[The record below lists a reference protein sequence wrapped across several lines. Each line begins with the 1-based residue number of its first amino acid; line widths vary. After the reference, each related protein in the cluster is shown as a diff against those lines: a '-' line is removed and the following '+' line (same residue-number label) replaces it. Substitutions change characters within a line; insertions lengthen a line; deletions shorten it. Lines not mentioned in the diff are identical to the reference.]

1 MQRHLVV
8 ATTDPLLE
16 ACQRMC
22 LLAVL
27 GLLAPRVI
35 LLLMWWLDSSFVLQ
49 PFDGVALP
57 NPVLP
62 LLGLVMLPTTTLG
75 YCWATAGF
83 GGLSTFSGVLMVAIG
98 FLIDFGLI
106 GQGRG
111 VARR

>member
-8 ATTDPLLE
+8 DTTAPLLE
-16 ACQRMC
+16 SCQQMC

-27 GLLAPRVI
+27 GSLALRVI

-62 LLGLVMLPTTTLG
+62 WLGLVMLPTTTLG

-83 GGLSTFSGVLMVAIG
+83 GGLSTFSGLLMVAIG

-106 GQGRG
+106 GHGRG